1 MFDLFTQP
9 PTPFFARCFLYTR
22 PDVWRAY
29 ATHKTPYA
37 TPLPAPF
44 HASLNS
50 FQKLLVLRALREEK
64 TVFAV
69 RQFVLQQLGPAFT
82 EPPPFDLEV
91 GHRRSVLFLCRSR
104 HLFSWAVQALRLN
117 S

>member
-1 MFDLFTQP
+1 M
-9 PTPFFARCFLYTR
+9 
-22 PDVWRAY
+22 WRAY
-29 ATHKTPYA
+29 ATHKTPHA

-91 GHRRSVLFLCRSR
+91 GHQLCVFVPLPSTMYRKRAGSAHSKR
-104 HLFSWAVQALRLN
+104 H
-117 S
+117 